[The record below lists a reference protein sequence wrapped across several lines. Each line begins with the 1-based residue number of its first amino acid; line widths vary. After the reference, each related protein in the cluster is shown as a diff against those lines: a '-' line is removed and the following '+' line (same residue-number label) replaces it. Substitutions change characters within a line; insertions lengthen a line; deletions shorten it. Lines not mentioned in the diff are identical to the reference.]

1 MFSVGFS
8 EILLILFIAYVFVGP
23 QDLPK
28 ITRWLARAVRKIRQL
43 ILEIKQETGW
53 DEIEN
58 ETKEIRRDL
67 TKTISATD
75 KEIQQDLRGIN
86 DEINSVTRE
95 LDKNINEAE
104 LETFKK

>member
-28 ITRWLARAVRKIRQL
+28 ITLWLARSVRKIRQL

-58 ETKEIRRDL
+58 ETKEIRKDL
-67 TKTISATD
+67 TNTINAAD

-86 DEINSVTRE
+86 DEIDSVTLE
-95 LDKNINEAE
+95 LDKNINEAKH
-104 LETFKK
+104 ETFKK

>member
-28 ITRWLARAVRKIRQL
+28 ITRWLARSVRKIRQL

-58 ETKEIRRDL
+58 ETKEIRKDL
-67 TKTISATD
+67 TNTINAAD

-86 DEINSVTRE
+86 DEIDSVTLE
-95 LDKNINEAE
+95 LDKNINEAKH
-104 LETFKK
+104 ETFKK